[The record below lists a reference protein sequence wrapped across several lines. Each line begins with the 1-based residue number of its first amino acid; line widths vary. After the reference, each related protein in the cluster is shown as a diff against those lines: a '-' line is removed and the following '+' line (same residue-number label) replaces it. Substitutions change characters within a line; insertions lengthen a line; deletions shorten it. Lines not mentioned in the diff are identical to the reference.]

1 MIIRQEEKT
10 PLGDFY
16 HNSGIKLTL
25 SLLEKHIDNFRVDTD
40 ELNGYADALISKLKN
55 LKNQIKKTEQEWQ
68 KQQICNE
75 IDSMTQWGDE

>member
-10 PLGDFY
+10 PIGDFY

-25 SLLEKHIDNFRVDTD
+25 SLLESRVDDFRVDTD

-55 LKNQIKKTEQEWQ
+55 LKVQIKKTEQEWQ
-68 KQQICNE
+68 KKQICDE
-75 IDSMTQWGDE
+75 INSITQWGDE